1 MQRKRGAGQ
10 VCVEAC
16 CRDVCHDATATALQG
31 RCSALQATM
40 RQRWL
45 GVGQAGHKHGTR
57 RVVVVQGARYNTSGL
72 EAPQRETKMKAE
84 RMDHGALTRAQ
95 RPTCGKAAQWH
106 AGVD

>member
-1 MQRKRGAGQ
+1 
-10 VCVEAC
+10 
-16 CRDVCHDATATALQG
+16 
-31 RCSALQATM
+31 
-40 RQRWL
+40 
-45 GVGQAGHKHGTR
+45 
-57 RVVVVQGARYNTSGL
+57 VVQGARYNTSGL